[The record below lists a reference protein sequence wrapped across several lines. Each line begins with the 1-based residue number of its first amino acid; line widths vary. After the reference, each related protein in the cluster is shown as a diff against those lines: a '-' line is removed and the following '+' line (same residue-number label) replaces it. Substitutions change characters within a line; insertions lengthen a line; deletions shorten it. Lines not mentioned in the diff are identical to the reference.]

1 MAKEDLSIARAARF
15 AELGHEGNLD
25 DKTRSELEGA
35 AVGDLDARA
44 RSSALGALVRS
55 FDVTEHDVAELTA
68 TWLLAVRDVDA
79 AVRRRAGELGPKIV
93 GVATVKSVII
103 AALIDLL
110 GDEEITVI
118 ETAAWALG
126 ECDLT
131 SDQCA
136 LAVSSLAQITI
147 EHDQALVREAAAAA
161 LGALGDPNG
170 LPAILVACT
179 DKPAVRRRAVL
190 ALAPFSG
197 PEVEAAIE
205 AATQDRDPQVRRA
218 AEILLQAT
226 KE

>member
-1 MAKEDLSIARAARF
+1 MAKENLDIARAARF
-15 AELGHEGNLD
+15 VELGHEGNLD
-25 DKTRSELEGA
+25 KKTRSVLEA
-35 AVGDLDARA
+35 AVISDPDARA
-44 RSSALGALVRS
+44 RSAALGALVRS
-55 FDVTEHDVAELTA
+55 FDIDEHDFAELTD
-68 TWLLAVRDVDA
+68 TWLLAVSDLEA
-79 AVRRRAGELGPKIV
+79 TVRRRAGELGPKIV
-93 GVATVKSVII
+93 GVKTTNPVAV
-103 AALIDLL
+103 AALIGLL
-110 GDEEITVI
+110 DDEEVTVI

-126 ECDLT
+126 ECALA

-136 LAVSSLAQITI
+136 LAVRALAQIII
-147 EHDQALVREAAAAA
+147 EHDQALAREAAAAA

-205 AATQDRDPQVRRA
+205 AAAQDRDPQVRRA
-218 AEILLQAT
+218 AEILLLAA